1 MNRMDLIRDFR
12 SFLTEN
18 HKKII
23 EDSVNVDELLDNDD
37 WLSDDE
43 WDEVYQKDQVFLQ
56 IRPIV
61 K

>member
-1 MNRMDLIRDFR
+1 MIRMDLIRDFR

-23 EDSVNVDELLDNDD
+23 EDSVKVDELLDSDD

-43 WDEVYQKDQVFLQ
+43 WDEVYQKEFLDD
-56 IRPIV
+56 RN
-61 K
+61 